1 MVIARGLGLAR
12 LVVGDLRLA
21 DSMSAA
27 RDGALDCES
36 ASAEAGKGADT
47 HVAMEREIG
56 KERTERRSIGFSGG
70 DVDMETSTED
80 CLCEAPHDVL
90 KDTGAGTNA
99 TEPHTRA
106 QSIANTRGDMFS
118 VVFWLRIGWNDDR
131 NQRKRPKMSFKASRY
146 GCFNQAVGG
155 EAPPPV
161 RKKKPANKTGPSA
174 HRPIEFPQKGMALRQ
189 YISYCSLNH
198 VHIL

>member
-1 MVIARGLGLAR
+1 
-12 LVVGDLRLA
+12 
-21 DSMSAA
+21 
-27 RDGALDCES
+27 
-36 ASAEAGKGADT
+36 
-47 HVAMEREIG
+47 
-56 KERTERRSIGFSGG
+56 
-70 DVDMETSTED
+70 METSTED

-99 TEPHTRA
+99 REPPTRA

-131 NQRKRPKMSFKASRY
+131 NQRKRPKMSFKASMASSGWRLAR
-146 GCFNQAVGG
+146 GSAVGG
-155 EAPPPV
+155 LAERLLHLSE
-161 RKKKPANKTGPSA
+161 RKSPSA